1 MSSPCSGLYLV
12 FDCIL
17 CKTAALFGAL
27 YACKNP
33 ALPLR
38 ARPAQRKHTMPNDPQ
53 TLIGLAVGAVIVLWL
68 VFSVL
73 KKLFGLALVASI
85 IAVIAFFWF
94 NPEMAG
100 HLWAQA
106 QMLLGMR

>member
-1 MSSPCSGLYLV
+1 
-12 FDCIL
+12 
-17 CKTAALFGAL
+17 
-27 YACKNP
+27 
-33 ALPLR
+33 
-38 ARPAQRKHTMPNDPQ
+38 
-53 TLIGLAVGAVIVLWL
+53 VLWL

-73 KKLFGLALVASI
+73 KKLFGLALVAGI

-100 HLWAQA
+100 NLWAQA